1 MRGCEAKQSREASP
15 GRLDGSKAS
24 ALTGFVASHRAEAVA
39 HILICQDIGL
49 NGRRHLLHVLE
60 AAKDAWMCAS
70 QSPCGNTRN
79 GCVTRQ
85 PQLYATILSPSPP
98 PLAPTFLPPC
108 LPLPLCPSS
117 LIFARPP
124 SVSLECH
131 IFGVAMA
138 VQERETCPWHLDVHG
153 RYALVL
159 GRDQL
164 EQPRVGL
171 PSNKAINTR
180 QPLRGP
186 GGEYGSPRARRKRCR
201 GPERGTREK

>member
-98 PLAPTFLPPC
+98 PLAPTFLPASLSPC
-108 LPLPLCPSS
+108 AHLHSYLP
-117 LIFARPP
+117 ARPLSHLSATSSALPWLYRSVKRAPGTLMCTAGTP
-124 SVSLECH
+124 S
-131 IFGVAMA
+131 F
-138 VQERETCPWHLDVHG
+138 LDVTSCSSPG
-153 RYALVL
+153 WAC
-159 GRDQL
+159 
-164 EQPRVGL
+164 P
-171 PSNKAINTR
+171 ATR
-180 QPLRGP
+180 QSIP
-186 GGEYGSPRARRKRCR
+186 GNL
-201 GPERGTREK
+201 